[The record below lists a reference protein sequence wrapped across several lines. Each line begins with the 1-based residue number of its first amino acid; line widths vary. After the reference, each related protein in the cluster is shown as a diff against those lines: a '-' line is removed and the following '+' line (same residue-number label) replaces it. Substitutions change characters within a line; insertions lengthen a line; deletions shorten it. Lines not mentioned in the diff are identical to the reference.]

1 MCYVNWVL
9 HPINNSRQFFSFSR
23 LTLILGVVIGF
34 TIGTVAIGSAANTTK
49 SINACAD
56 KKSGVIRFSAT
67 GTCKKTE
74 TRLQWNTS
82 GPQGEIGLQ
91 GVPGPAGATGPQG
104 ATGPAGANGAV
115 GASGA
120 AGAGTSGLPF
130 HALSVCG
137 ANGTSACT
145 VGSVGPGGGLIF
157 FVDSAGNYPD
167 FDYLEAAPD
176 DASAGVIWITNAII
190 CGDGA
195 QGCQANWIGSKSD
208 TRDYYAFGRGYEAAN
223 RIVSRE
229 DQMSVSRSAYAA
241 GVAAEYSTPTASDWY
256 QPSFKELQLMYNNLK
271 AFGLGSFAN
280 AVYSSSSE
288 TGIAG
293 VCVGYD
299 FTNGTYS
306 SPLKTDLSRVR
317 AIRQF

>member
-1 MCYVNWVL
+1 M
-9 HPINNSRQFFSFSR
+9 
-23 LTLILGVVIGF
+23 IGF
-34 TIGTVAIGSAANTTK
+34 TVGAVAIGSAANTSK
-49 SINACAD
+49 SITACAD
-56 KKSGVIRFSAT
+56 KKSGVIRFSAA

-82 GPQGEIGLQ
+82 GPQGDNGLP
-91 GVPGPAGATGPQG
+91 GLPGPAGASGPQG
-104 ATGPAGANGAV
+104 PTGPAGTP
-115 GASGA
+115 GA
-120 AGAGTSGLPF
+120 AGATGATGATGAPGAPGAGTLGLPF
-130 HALSVCG
+130 HELSVCG
-137 ANGTSACT
+137 VNGTSPCT
-145 VGSVGPGGGLIF
+145 VGSTGPGGGLIF
-157 FVDSAGNYPD
+157 FVDNAGNYPD
-167 FDYLEAAPD
+167 FDYLEAAPE

-223 RIVSRE
+223 RIVSRA
-229 DQMSVSRSAYAA
+229 DQSSVSRSAYAA